1 MLNKAKKSPKAKGK
15 GKKPEPNPK
24 PHKVEMVTKSP
35 EDVELWEKVLDD
47 FNIIKVEEDGDLK
60 IEEVKE
66 YIEKYF
72 QEKMDISEANKVVHN
87 IFQEV
92 DAKHDK
98 IVTVRDMYEY
108 IRKGRKESGLDK
120 KEKEEAAE
128 GSEEEE
134 ADEKEE
140 EADEKEEESEKE
152 SEGKGEDSEHWRK
165 ENEKEEEKDEEDEEE
180 KEEKEEEEEEEGE
193 GEGNDEESEEEGEEK

>member
-1 MLNKAKKSPKAKGK
+1 
-15 GKKPEPNPK
+15 
-24 PHKVEMVTKSP
+24 MVTKSA

-47 FNIIKVEEDGDLK
+47 FNIIKVEEDGNLK
-60 IEEVKE
+60 IEEAKD

-87 IFQEV
+87 VFQEI

-128 GSEEEE
+128 GSEEVE
-134 ADEKEE
+134 AEEKEE

-152 SEGKGEDSEHWRK
+152 SEGKGEESEHWRK
-165 ENEKEEEKDEEDEEE
+165 EKDKEEEKEEEEKEEEE
-180 KEEKEEEEEEEGE
+180 KEEEEKEEEEEEDGE